1 MTRNRD
7 LRRTNF
13 RKCIDEEVLTSVRTI
28 ITLLGNNLSK
38 LNDPASMTYLLFQ
51 IIIPLSTVFFQNHL
65 TILLS
70 SEKTIRDIVERI
82 LSTSDRNCTLDIV
95 CPHHFCTRG
104 NSWVNIPMV
113 LASLYTAQQYNFLLR
128 YILVP
133 IMPHSIIKWK
143 SRG

>member
-13 RKCIDEEVLTSVRTI
+13 RKCIDEEVLISVRTI

-70 SEKTIRDIVERI
+70 SEKTIREIVERI

-95 CPHHFCTRG
+95 CPHHFCARG